1 MSSFK
6 AVGVR
11 FRVADRITAQSKKRV
26 ATMGL
31 ELEAEKWM
39 PEVERQ
45 GIVYKDKVLNLAGDT
60 VIATKTK
67 TPGEKLI
74 DDIAEGFIVKDV
86 KKLSIGMKTLAG
98 KSPITKKKWPK
109 KF

>member
-11 FRVADRITAQSKKRV
+11 FRVADRMTAQDKKRV
-26 ATMGL
+26 ATIGL

-45 GIVYKDKVLNLAGDT
+45 GIVYKDKVLNLAGDK
-60 VIATKTK
+60 VIAIKPK
-67 TPGEKLI
+67 TPAEKLI
-74 DDIAEGFIVKDV
+74 EDIAESFIVKDV
-86 KKLSIGMKTLAG
+86 KKLSIGMKGLAG
-98 KSPITKKKWPK
+98 KSPIKTKKWPK
-109 KF
+109 KY

>member
-11 FRVADRITAQSKKRV
+11 YLVQNSMPAQKRNHDAMTGLGLQAD
-26 ATMGL
+26 
-31 ELEAEKWM
+31 EWM
-39 PEVERQ
+39 PDVVKP
-45 GIVYKDKVLNLAGDT
+45 GIVYEDKVVDFSEEK
-60 VIATKTK
+60 VVATKAK
-67 TPGEKLI
+67 TAEERALEE
-74 DDIAEGFIVKDV
+74 IADGLVVKDI

-98 KSPITKKKWPK
+98 KSSIKKKWPK